1 MNTAYHDYLTD
12 ALSHYMC
19 NEDDDQAIHRFL
31 DWLKDYQPD
40 RESMAEPD
48 IYTYGDAQ
56 GQYAPT
62 YIDRD
67 SITAYGADPDK
78 LSAALKSDIP
88 GILTAWVY
96 EIAYIAEQADCVERA
111 FDNMLDNGHVSRDDI
126 EVSRRTQRTS
136 DAEPGKTTEPA

>member
-12 ALSHYMC
+12 ALDHYMC

-40 RESMAEPD
+40 KESMAEPD

-56 GQYAPT
+56 GQYAPA

-67 SITAYGADPDK
+67 SITAHGADPDR
-78 LSAALKSDIP
+78 LATATDSDIP
-88 GILTAWVY
+88 ALLGEWAREMSDLITESDLA
-96 EIAYIAEQADCVERA
+96 ERA
-111 FDNMLDNGHVSRDDI
+111 LGNVLDNHGVDMDD
-126 EVSRRTQRTS
+126 
-136 DAEPGKTTEPA
+136 PAIRPE